1 MEIDKVYTKEE
12 LIAYLEEHNVLPDE
26 IERMVEVIIFCR
38 YPVTL
43 IAKYE
48 DEEGKQRSKQTGI
61 VLYCGD
67 ELETDD
73 EKQIEQ

>member
-26 IERMVEVIIFCR
+26 IERMTEVIIFCR

-48 DEEGKQRSKQTGI
+48 DEEGKRRSKQTGI
-61 VLYCGD
+61 VQYCGD

>member
-1 MEIDKVYTKEE
+1 MAIDKVYTKEE
-12 LIAYLEEHNVLPDE
+12 VIAYLEEHNMHPDE
-26 IERMVEVIIFCR
+26 IERAAAVIIYCR

-61 VLYCGD
+61 VQYCGD
-67 ELETDD
+67 ELETDN
-73 EKQIEQ
+73 ENR